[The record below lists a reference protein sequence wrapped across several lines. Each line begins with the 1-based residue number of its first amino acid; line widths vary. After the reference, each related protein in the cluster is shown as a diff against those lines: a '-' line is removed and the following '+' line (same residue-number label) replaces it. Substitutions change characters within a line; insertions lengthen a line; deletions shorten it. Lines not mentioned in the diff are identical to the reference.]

1 MRSMRNPIRKTFNFG
16 LCFCS
21 SFSRRDINFAAVSL
35 MFQPSVQT
43 SEHVPYATCRMLQT
57 LLIASS
63 PSSWMISRTFS
74 TFLSI
79 RLDGG
84 RPACSKPSAK
94 LWQLLKPE
102 YHSRVFVLLMMLT
115 KTVFYSIS
123 CASETLLSRLKQK
136 SK

>member
-16 LCFCS
+16 LCFWS
-21 SFSRRDINFAAVSL
+21 SFSRRGINFAAVSL
-35 MFQPSVQT
+35 MFKSSVQT
-43 SEHVPYATCRMLQT
+43 REHVPYATCRMLPT

-79 RLDGG
+79 RLNGG

-102 YHSRVFVLLMMLT
+102 YHSRVFFLLMMLT
-115 KTVFYSIS
+115 KIAFFKASHVFQ
-123 CASETLLSRLKQK
+123 RLFCQG
-136 SK
+136 